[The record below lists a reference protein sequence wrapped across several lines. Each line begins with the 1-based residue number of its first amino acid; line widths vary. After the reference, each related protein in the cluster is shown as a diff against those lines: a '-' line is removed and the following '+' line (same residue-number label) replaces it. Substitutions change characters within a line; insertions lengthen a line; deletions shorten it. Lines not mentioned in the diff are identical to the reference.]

1 MRGRRNL
8 ILVAKL
14 LQNVANNNTETTEQ
28 DSKEPYLQ
36 LCIPFVKEAIPK
48 RKLHISSHLSFYL
61 FQLLSLFLL
70 FIIYFFVIAGF
81 AEKILDENADS
92 DLRPSN
98 YNLKTDN
105 REGLVLLRWMQRN
118 RESLCAY
125 LLERHDQKAK
135 MDFEDFLIKVIEDLY
150 ETKKRL
156 TKLNICS
163 ILWLPKTKTAYGMYD
178 NMKKNLRQPD
188 LDLPRS
194 PRKQKVFT
202 PLLPIQGSD
211 D

>member
-48 RKLHISSHLSFYL
+48 RKLHISFNLFYL
-61 FQLLSLFLL
+61 SLLL
-70 FIIYFFVIAGF
+70 FIYYYLFAVAGF

-125 LLERHDQKAK
+125 LLERHDQKTK
-135 MDFEDFLIKVIEDLY
+135 MDFEDFLIKVRIED
-150 ETKKRL
+150 
-156 TKLNICS
+156 
-163 ILWLPKTKTAYGMYD
+163 
-178 NMKKNLRQPD
+178 
-188 LDLPRS
+188 
-194 PRKQKVFT
+194 
-202 PLLPIQGSD
+202 
-211 D
+211 